1 MSKLKILFFFL
12 FFLSL
17 ILCQNIT
24 KKQEPKEEKKPKEE
38 PSKEK
43 GANLNS
49 TNHTSSHTRRRHTEP
64 SLNLTVDE
72 KDTLIFCAIIVQ
84 ESMKKIQKEVD
95 SIQKRLNVSNVNQ
108 IYDKIGTDIFEK
120 CNKKMDIKV
129 VNKYLKNL
137 TLFNDFKWEKDFDE
151 IIKIDPD
158 KYANQTDLRYT
169 MDQQV
174 LMYKFNKVN
183 EQYRQ
188 KRADQR
194 ENIEMENRKIRIGK
208 LDMDSIPLSI
218 KFGIFLVI
226 IIIFFGGI
234 FYFLKTLE
242 KKPKDKKKKEKKKK
256 IQ

>member
-1 MSKLKILFFFL
+1 
-12 FFLSL
+12 
-17 ILCQNIT
+17 
-24 KKQEPKEEKKPKEE
+24 
-38 PSKEK
+38 
-43 GANLNS
+43 
-49 TNHTSSHTRRRHTEP
+49 
-64 SLNLTVDE
+64 
-72 KDTLIFCAIIVQ
+72 
-84 ESMKKIQKEVD
+84 MKKIQKEVD